1 MERMTVEQLIEVFT
15 TEEGFQ
21 CGIEN
26 VIKAV
31 RPGALY
37 SVSMSGGEITV
48 VDWDSQNE
56 GLPPTSQELRDE
68 YIRFQTIR
76 EFMDYLKKN
85 VIVEK

>member
-21 CGIEN
+21 YGIEN